1 MFSTEGPLINQY
13 RNQLMG
19 IAAIGVLCVHSNS
32 IVNLPSYLNSL
43 FGYGGIGVYIFVF
56 LSSIGLY
63 CSLKSRGGGTRSL
76 NSTKEDFKEYLY
88 PTCLLQQPGMESN
101 IF

>member
-63 CSLKSRGGGTRSL
+63 CSLKSRGGYKKSEFYKRR
-76 NSTKEDFKEYLY
+76 F
-88 PTCLLQQPGMESN
+88 QR
-101 IF
+101 

>member
-1 MFSTEGPLINQY
+1 MYSTEAPLINQY

-19 IAAIGVLCVHSNS
+19 IAAIGVLCVHSND
-32 IVNLPSYLNSL
+32 IINLSSYLKSL

-63 CSLKSRGGGTRSL
+63 NSLKSWGGYKKQER
-76 NSTKEDFKEYLY
+76 
-88 PTCLLQQPGMESN
+88 
-101 IF
+101 